1 MLTGRTGVWPRRTT
15 PDREGVSLVRRCLE
29 TFWLLLG
36 SKADRDLHHTRQPGR
51 TTILHASN
59 RFTRF
64 TGALVALA
72 AALVLSPEASS
83 AQDAID
89 ASLPTDSVTGTVVE
103 RFAEGFLLRSDE
115 GEEYAF
121 EILPDTVQERRAS
134 PADSAE
140 RGATAVPHATVME
153 SRDIRF
159 VLQQLDASDERD
171 RMHVHYVT
179 LGDVEPRR
187 IAIWVSI
194 SQDRVPGGG

>member
-1 MLTGRTGVWPRRTT
+1 MGRI
-15 PDREGVSLVRRCLE
+15 
-29 TFWLLLG
+29 G
-36 SKADRDLHHTRQPGR
+36 SRHFSHTHHSGR
-51 TTILHASN
+51 TTIPHASN
-59 RFTRF
+59 RIVRF
-64 TGALVALA
+64 AGALVVLG
-72 AALVLSPEASS
+72 AALVLSPEGSS

-121 EILPDTVQERRAS
+121 EILPDTVQERRE
-134 PADSAE
+134 PRADSA
-140 RGATAVPHATVME
+140 RQDGPAVPHATVME
-153 SRDIRF
+153 SREIRF
-159 VLQQLDASDERD
+159 ILQQLEASDERD

-194 SQDRVPGGG
+194 SQDRVPGG